1 VAEALLVL
9 FGVLLLG
16 GAGLLAPLLPA
27 QTVVVA
33 GVACAAAGLLVGVP
47 TGLWY
52 HVKLHACLRGQGRL
66 PARWWVRPVA
76 LHRRL
81 TPEQRPAVLLWF
93 YAGGAGFALS
103 VLGCLLVVVGVLL
116 EGFRAGVL

>member
-9 FGVLLLG
+9 LGVLLLG
-16 GAGLLAPLLPA
+16 GAGLLAPLLAA
-27 QTVVVA
+27 QTVVAA
-33 GVACAAAGLLVGVP
+33 GVVCAAAGLLVGVP

-52 HVKLHACLRGQGRL
+52 HLKLHACLRVQGPL

-81 TPEQRPAVLLWF
+81 APEQRPVVLLWF
-93 YAGGAGFALS
+93 YAGGAGFALC
-103 VLGCLLVVVGVLL
+103 VLGCGLVVAGVLL